1 MSTFDTD
8 EYLIPMGKYTSMRE
22 VVDDATN
29 VGTQILTFKST
40 RAVPIY
46 SGMEPFHNHKD
57 CGSASDPGCLKDC
70 GSASDPGCL
79 HVKDGSLF
87 VEAYNCDFD
96 KPPKPQWA
104 ERAKKQL
111 YRPDYVYAHYVHY
124 ATVTAGLLQT
134 KDEANQLNQ
143 NWYRHF
149 LEQHADRITDETHQA
164 VMLHSKTVVPEYTT
178 KYKERCK
185 VGVKPAHGENCRVG
199 FPWPRNDETSPEI
212 ATTDGYGYNCFT
224 NEKLIDF
231 WLPRLRQAMQERN
244 SRVNSNHQ
252 HIVLSN

>member
-46 SGMEPFHNHKD
+46 SYMEPFHNHKD
-57 CGSASDPGCLKDC
+57 CGSASDPGCL
-70 GSASDPGCL
+70 
-79 HVKDGSLF
+79 HVIDGSLF

-143 NWYRHF
+143 NWYRHL

-231 WLPRLRQAMQERN
+231 WLPRLRQAMQERY

-252 HIVLSN
+252 HIVSSN